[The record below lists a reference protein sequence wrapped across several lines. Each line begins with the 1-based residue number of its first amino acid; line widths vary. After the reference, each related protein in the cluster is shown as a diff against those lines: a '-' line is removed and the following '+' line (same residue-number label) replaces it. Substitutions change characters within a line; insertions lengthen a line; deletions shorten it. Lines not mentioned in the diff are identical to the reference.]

1 MAKEDRPARGR
12 GAKEERK
19 PIFERLQ
26 PFAPWDQR
34 NAPNLL
40 SAEVA
45 AARAGRL
52 AAASEAFAAAA
63 ARTADDDGAPQAA
76 KETLAHTARTV
87 SWHASVW
94 RDHLGGSS
102 DADGKLSALCQE
114 AAGRQNQL
122 EATAVMARVCLP
134 QMLGEAV
141 LLQAE
146 LGDDLD
152 RDQSRWFTIV
162 TDDLESAR
170 AELELVLQSQ
180 LGPGDGTRLAAACA
194 EVARTVC

>member
-1 MAKEDRPARGR
+1 MTKENRPARGR
-12 GAKEERK
+12 AAKEERK

-63 ARTADDDGAPQAA
+63 DQIADDDGAPAA
-76 KETLAHTARTV
+76 ARDTLGHAARTL

-94 RDHLGGSS
+94 REHLGASS
-102 DADGKLSALCQE
+102 DAEGKLSTLCQE
-114 AAGRQNQL
+114 AAGRQNGL
-122 EATAVMARVCLP
+122 EATAVMARVVLP
-134 QMLGEAV
+134 QIVGEAV

-146 LGDDLD
+146 LGDDID

-170 AELELVLQSQ
+170 AELELVVQSQ

-194 EVARTVC
+194 EVAKTV